1 MWLFLE
7 MSPGAYL
14 PFPLAPGC
22 PLPCWGVS
30 SLASQV
36 TFYHR
41 MLLPSPRTPP
51 QSPSAFPRPERGTR
65 RGRGFCLPLHRR
77 QTEAQENEV
86 VGVGQASQIPSSSLP
101 SFLRPPP
108 REHVA
113 GLWRLPRCWQTVRP
127 VLTTFTSFLVPQGLG
142 SWGSGQPRSVQSWPL
157 IWSRRECL
165 AAGQSIFPKSVTDP
179 DTSDDADAPCGC
191 GGPQVPLFP
200 SKK

>member
-1 MWLFLE
+1 
-7 MSPGAYL
+7 MSPGGYL

-36 TFYHR
+36 TLGGVSTTGCSSPPPYTSSVSVC
-41 MLLPSPRTPP
+41 LPSAR
-51 QSPSAFPRPERGTR
+51 ERIR
-65 RGRGFCLPLHRR
+65 LHRR
-77 QTEAQENEV
+77 QTEAQENKV

-101 SFLRPPP
+101 SFLRPAS

-113 GLWRLPRCWQTVRP
+113 GLWRLPQCWQTVHP
-127 VLTTFTSFLVPQGLG
+127 ELTTFTSFLVPQGLG
-142 SWGSGQPRSVQSWPL
+142 SWGSGQPRSVRSWPL

-165 AAGQSIFPKSVTDP
+165 AAGQSIFPKTVTDP
-179 DTSDDADAPCGC
+179 DTSDDAGAPCGC